1 MTTNKNP
8 DTDDENPPPSPKP
21 LPSPPSLIPT
31 VTTNKNVN
39 DNQVRNV
46 VESMPPDEEEEEDLV
61 NTNEKETGDDEESP
75 TTKPSPADT
84 ENNNMDGIIKQQKQK
99 NKTKKKKQP
108 PPPPVMNPKFKDVQE
123 TGAWGEIGK
132 REVYVAVGVFVTIVI
147 VAIAVVLAI
156 VLPGSSSSSDED
168 VVTVEE
174 RTVRT
179 LENVRAEISSND
191 VTAPLVEGL
200 PDDPAFYKQLL
211 DEGESSTGGGTPQ
224 QQAMAWLLFVD
235 EPRDQ
240 QGRQATVRWALASMY
255 YQLGGP
261 EWVSSEGWLEPIPVC
276 DWEHLVCDTRGVL
289 QQVDM
294 GELNLV
300 GDIPLEIALLG
311 ENIQSISFKRN
322 GLTGEIPAD
331 VFASL
336 PRLGMLYLDH
346 NDLTGT
352 VPASLGTLCKYTFS
366 NRFVYGFVFV
376 CVCVCG
382 KFRRN

>member
-1 MTTNKNP
+1 
-8 DTDDENPPPSPKP
+8 
-21 LPSPPSLIPT
+21 
-31 VTTNKNVN
+31 
-39 DNQVRNV
+39 
-46 VESMPPDEEEEEDLV
+46 MPPDEEEEEEEEDLV
-61 NTNEKETGDDEESP
+61 NTNGKETTTGDDEESP

-84 ENNNMDGIIKQQKQK
+84 ENNNMDGIVKQQKQK

-108 PPPPVMNPKFKDVQE
+108 PPPPPVMNPKFKDVQD

-156 VLPGSSSSSDED
+156 VLPGSSSSSSSD

-179 LENVRAEISSND
+179 LENVRAEILSND

-200 PDDPAFYKQLL
+200 PDDPAFYKRLL
-211 DEGESSTGGGTPQ
+211 DEGEGSTGGGTPQ
-224 QQAMAWLLFVD
+224 QQAMTWLLFVD
-235 EPRDQ
+235 ETRD

-322 GLTGEIPAD
+322 GLTGGIPAA

-352 VPASLGTLCKYTFS
+352 VPASLGTLCKYTFD
-366 NRFVYGFVFV
+366 NRSCMDLFS

-382 KFRRN
+382 KFRRK